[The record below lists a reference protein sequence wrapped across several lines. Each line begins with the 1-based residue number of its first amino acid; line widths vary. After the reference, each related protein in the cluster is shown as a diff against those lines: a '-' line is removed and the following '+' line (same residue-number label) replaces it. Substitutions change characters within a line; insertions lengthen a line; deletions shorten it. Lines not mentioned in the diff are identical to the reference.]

1 MAREAVP
8 YAALALATIV
18 ILIWRRPDQ
27 LLHPYVWVE
36 EGIITLPAY
45 LHHGW
50 LSLFYPVQGYLVL
63 PSKLIFLAAATLSFE
78 HLPKL
83 TYWFTV
89 IFTFFVV
96 ACVARCPTYLRWP
109 VACAMAVLLVPT
121 DAEVFAVSEYA
132 FWWGIV
138 LLLVSLLWRSDAR
151 GTSFRAVLTVIG
163 GGSSPLII
171 PLVSLFIV
179 RAFVFRTKREY
190 VILGIAVAIAT
201 VQILC
206 LLVTGNI
213 LHDASSYGIANLN
226 IPILIEK
233 FFGWFVFWSKH
244 SHVGAWR
251 TVLVGVL
258 VILALAGISY
268 RNRKKLDAG
277 TCLLVGGLIIAIAA
291 SVARVPLTSIHP
303 ILAGPRYF
311 FLPYI
316 LLAWLLIRTASDSA
330 VWERSLIVLLLVSAL
345 HQTAMYG
352 QRHQDPINW
361 RAEIHACTTSPKPY
375 SLPIQRDGSRATA
388 WNITLSSSEC
398 RQLLSRSIF

>member
-8 YAALALATIV
+8 YVGLALATIV

-36 EGIITLPAY
+36 EGTITLPAY

-63 PSKLIFLAAATLSFE
+63 PSKLIFLAAATLSFG
-78 HLPKL
+78 HLPEL

-96 ACVARCPTYLRWP
+96 ASVARCPTYLRWP
-109 VACAMAVLLVPT
+109 VACAMVVLLVPT

-201 VQILC
+201 VQVLS

-213 LHDASSYGIANLN
+213 SHHAGSYGIANLG

-244 SHVGAWR
+244 SHIGAWR
-251 TVLVGVL
+251 GVL
-258 VILALAGISY
+258 IGTFVILVLTGISL
-268 RNRKKLDAG
+268 RNRKKLDTG
-277 TCLLVGGLIIAIAA
+277 MHILGGCLIIAIAA
-291 SVARVPLTSIHP
+291 SVARAPLDSIHP
-303 ILAGPRYF
+303 VLAGPRYF

-316 LLAWLLIRTASDSA
+316 LLAWLLIQAAS
-330 VWERSLIVLLLVSAL
+330 VGTIWERLLVALLLFSAL
-345 HQTAMYG
+345 HQTATYG
-352 QRHQDPINW
+352 QRRQDPINW
-361 RAEIHACTTSPKPY
+361 QAEIHACATSPKPY
-375 SLPIQRDGSRATA
+375 GLPIQFDGWRATT
-388 WNITLSSSEC
+388 WNVTLSGSEC
-398 RQLLSRSIF
+398 RRLLSRSIF